1 MYEVELTA
9 RLNNYPET
17 QKQILKLKID
27 SQMRLDYDDRY
38 YDKNNQLTAEDQEF
52 RLRTKT
58 NLDTGEARHFLT
70 FKDTAFDKLT
80 RSKPEYETVV
90 TDHSNTEQILFKL
103 GYEKTAHYTKH
114 CEIFNLDYQE
124 IGIEIALVRFD
135 ELEDSFIEIETQ
147 TPEKAKTDS
156 LFEILYDLLAEL
168 KISKEQLTEDFYIEM
183 IKEAKAKKA

>member
-114 CEIFNLDYQE
+114 CEIFNLHYQE
-124 IGIEIALVRFD
+124 IEVEIALVRFD

-156 LFEILYDLLAEL
+156 LFEILYELLAEL

>member
-9 RLNNYPET
+9 RLKSYNET
-17 QKQILKLKID
+17 RNQILNLKID

-38 YDKNNQLTAEDQEF
+38 YDKNNQLTAADLEF

-58 NLDTGEARHFLT
+58 NLDTGEARHYLT

-80 RSKPEYETVV
+80 RSKPEYETLV

-103 GYEKTAHYTKH
+103 GYVTTAHYAKH
-114 CEIFNLDYQE
+114 CEIFNLRYH
-124 IGIEIALVRFD
+124 EIAVEIAMVRFD

-147 TPEKAKTDS
+147 TAQKSNTDG
-156 LFEILYDLLAEL
+156 LFEVLYNLLAEL
-168 KISKEQLTEDFYIEM
+168 QISKDQLTEDFYIEM